1 MVDNKK
7 EMVRGGVERE
17 RQYTGS
23 WFPMVEVSAMTGGEG
38 HSHFYSTSNLVG
50 KYHMGQLFS
59 YVS

>member
-7 EMVRGGVERE
+7 EMVKGGVERE

-38 HSHFYSTSNLVG
+38 HSDCLAHQTW
-50 KYHMGQLFS
+50 
-59 YVS
+59 